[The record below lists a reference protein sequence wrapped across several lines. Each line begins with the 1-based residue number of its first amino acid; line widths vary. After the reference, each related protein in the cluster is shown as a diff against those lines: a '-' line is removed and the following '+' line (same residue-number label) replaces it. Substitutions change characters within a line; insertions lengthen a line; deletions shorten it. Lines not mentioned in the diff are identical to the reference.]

1 MAMMRARIEADH
13 PEPLG
18 RTTYMRA
25 TTVAVARPVGSML
38 QTVELMGSLQACYLV
53 IAPSTPSRLWHSWDR
68 CRRVYAYM
76 CHMGYVCMRAHTHN
90 TVLAMNTYACH
101 VHMHVH
107 VHVTCACNMCM

>member
-1 MAMMRARIEADH
+1 MEVEAGAGAWYEWSGVSALDPHALLENAPRMELMRARIEADH

-53 IAPSTPSRLWHSWDR
+53 ITPSTPSRLSNSWDR
-68 CRRVYAYM
+68 CR
-76 CHMGYVCMRAHTHN
+76 
-90 TVLAMNTYACH
+90 H
-101 VHMHVH
+101 V
-107 VHVTCACNMCM
+107 